1 MIGQD
6 SLLLLPGFIRRMLP
20 VLQAISPIID
30 PSIPVVAFRKLE
42 LSLLACTAHG
52 NPLRG
57 SPGTQKMIPHSFIE
71 DLLARVDV
79 VDVVETYVPLK
90 RSGSNFSARCPFH
103 NEKTPSFT
111 VSQTKQFYHCF
122 GCGAHGTAI
131 SFLMEY
137 QGMGFI
143 DAVKDLAARVG
154 MTVPEIETPKDKAS
168 SPDEDLIGVVAR
180 AASYYKQQLKQ
191 SDKAIDYLKG
201 RGLSG
206 EIAARYGLG
215 YAPDNWQ
222 ALESEFADYAK
233 STALTKAGL
242 VIDGNEGRR
251 YDRFRDRVMFPIQN
265 QRGAIIGFGGR
276 VIGEGEPK
284 YLNSPETPL
293 FEKGRELYGLVQARA
308 GIRQSGVVV
317 VVEGYMD
324 VVALAQAGIDYA
336 VATLGTATTP
346 WQVQKLLKQADRVV
360 FCFDGDTA
368 GQRAAWRALENSLAQ
383 LVDGRQI
390 GFLFLP
396 EGEDPDSFVRT
407 QGKEAFEALL
417 AEAEPL
423 SEYMLRELST
433 RVNMRSAEGRAKFLQ
448 DAKPLLAQIKAP
460 MLSLVLRKQIAGL
473 GDVSQAELDARY
485 GIKTVSRPKAPQRQ
499 SAEKPSLLRH
509 LAEMLLVSP
518 GLARL
523 ADIECFQAFS
533 AIAAPEFPQNEV
545 DLVAELLEI
554 GVESPNVQA
563 LVERFRGNPLEPMVG
578 RFQASGLLAR
588 EGQEFDEEAL
598 KADFLGAWSWIEQRL
613 GKARIDALL
622 EKSRKGQLSE
632 EDKALYRSL
641 ISHSAGN
648 RASAG

>member
-1 MIGQD
+1 
-6 SLLLLPGFIRRMLP
+6 
-20 VLQAISPIID
+20 
-30 PSIPVVAFRKLE
+30 
-42 LSLLACTAHG
+42 
-52 NPLRG
+52 
-57 SPGTQKMIPHSFIE
+57 MIPQSFIE

-79 VDVVETYVPLK
+79 VDVVESYVPLK

-154 MTVPEIETPKDKAS
+154 MTVPEPSAPKEKSGGA
-168 SPDEDLIGVVAR
+168 DEDLIGVVAR
-180 AASYYKQQLKQ
+180 AARFFKHKLKE
-191 SDKAIDYLKG
+191 SEKAIGYLKG

-215 YAPDNWQ
+215 YAPDDWQ
-222 ALESEFADYAK
+222 ALEAEFADYAK
-233 STALTKAGL
+233 STALAKAGL

-265 QRGAIIGFGGR
+265 QRGSIIGFGGR
-276 VIGEGEPK
+276 VIGKGEPK

-324 VVALAQAGIDYA
+324 VVALAQAGVDYA

-368 GQRAAWRALENSLAQ
+368 GKRAAWRALENSLAQ

-396 EGEDPDSFVRT
+396 DGEDPDSFVRT
-407 QGKEAFEALL
+407 RGKAAFEALL
-417 AEAEPL
+417 AEAQPL
-423 SEYMLRELST
+423 SEYMLQELGS

-473 GDVSQAELDARY
+473 ADVSQAELDARY
-485 GIKTVSRPKAPQRQ
+485 GIKTPVTSRVPQRRV
-499 SAEKPSLLRH
+499 AEKPSLLRH

-523 ADIECFQAFS
+523 ADIERFRAF
-533 AIAAPEFPQNEV
+533 AGIAVPEFAQNEV
-545 DLVAELLEI
+545 DLVAELLEM
-554 GVESPNVQA
+554 GMDSPHVQA
-563 LVERFRGNPLEPMVG
+563 VVERFRGKPLEPMVG
-578 RFQASGLLAR
+578 RFQASGLLAWEGR
-588 EGQEFDEEAL
+588 EMDKDAL
-598 KADFLGAWSWIEQRL
+598 EKAFVSAWQSIEQRL
-613 GKARIDALL
+613 SKSRIDALL
-622 EKSRKGQLSE
+622 EKSRRGSLSE

-641 ISHSAGN
+641 VGNAAGDH
-648 RASAG
+648 ASAG

>member
-1 MIGQD
+1 
-6 SLLLLPGFIRRMLP
+6 
-20 VLQAISPIID
+20 
-30 PSIPVVAFRKLE
+30 
-42 LSLLACTAHG
+42 
-52 NPLRG
+52 
-57 SPGTQKMIPHSFIE
+57 MIPHSFIE

-79 VDVVETYVPLK
+79 VDVVDGYVPLK

-111 VSQTKQFYHCF
+111 VSQAKQFYHCF

-154 MTVPEIETPKDKAS
+154 MTVPEIATPNDNVGK
-168 SPDEDLIGVVAR
+168 PDENLIGVVAQ
-180 AASYYKQQLKQ
+180 AADYYKQQLKQ
-191 SDKAIDYLKG
+191 SGKAIEYLKG

-222 ALESEFADYAK
+222 ALEGPFADYAQ
-233 STALTKAGL
+233 STTLAKAGL

-276 VIGEGEPK
+276 VIGDGEPK

-308 GIRQSGVVV
+308 GIRRSGVVL

-324 VVALAQAGIDYA
+324 VVALAQAGVDYA
-336 VATLGTATTP
+336 VATLGTATTA

-383 LVDGRQI
+383 LADGRQT

-407 QGKEAFEALL
+407 HGKEAFESLL
-417 AEAEPL
+417 AKAEPM
-423 SEYMLRELST
+423 SEYMLRELTS

-448 DAKPLLAQIKAP
+448 DAKPMLAQIKAP

-473 GDVSQAELDARY
+473 GDVSQEELESRY
-485 GIKTVSRPKAPQRQ
+485 GIKSVSRPRVPQRK

-518 GLARL
+518 ALAQL
-523 ADIECFQAFS
+523 ADIERFREFS
-533 AIAAPEFPQNEV
+533 EIALPEFPQEEV
-545 DLVAELLEI
+545 DLVAQLLEI
-554 GVESPNVQA
+554 AADSPNVQA
-563 LVERFRGNPLEPMVG
+563 VVERFRGNPLESMVG

-588 EGQEFDEEAL
+588 EGEAFDEDAL
-598 KADFLGAWSWIEQRL
+598 KADFLGAWNWIEQRL

-632 EDKALYRSL
+632 EDKALYRRL
-641 ISHSAGN
+641 ISNSAGD
-648 RASAG
+648 RAPAR

>member
-1 MIGQD
+1 
-6 SLLLLPGFIRRMLP
+6 
-20 VLQAISPIID
+20 
-30 PSIPVVAFRKLE
+30 
-42 LSLLACTAHG
+42 
-52 NPLRG
+52 
-57 SPGTQKMIPHSFIE
+57 MIPQSFIE

-79 VDVVETYVPLK
+79 VDVVESYVPLK

-154 MTVPEIETPKDKAS
+154 MTVPEPSAPKEKAGGA
-168 SPDEDLIGVVAR
+168 DEDLIGVVAR
-180 AASYYKQQLKQ
+180 AARFYKQQLKE
-191 SDKAIDYLKG
+191 SEKAIGYLKG

-215 YAPDNWQ
+215 YAPDDWQ
-222 ALESEFADYAK
+222 ADYAK
-233 STALTKAGL
+233 STALSKAGL

-265 QRGAIIGFGGR
+265 QRGSIIGFGGR
-276 VIGEGEPK
+276 VIGKGEPK

-308 GIRQSGVVV
+308 GIRQYGVVV

-324 VVALAQAGIDYA
+324 VVALAQAGVEYA

-368 GQRAAWRALENSLAQ
+368 GQRAAWRALENSLGQ

-396 EGEDPDSFVRT
+396 EGEDPDSYVRAR
-407 QGKEAFEALL
+407 GKEAFEALL
-417 AEAEPL
+417 AAATPL
-423 SEYMLRELST
+423 SEYMLQELGS

-473 GDVSQAELDARY
+473 ADVSQAELDARY
-485 GIKTVSRPKAPQRQ
+485 GIQTPVTSRVPRRQ
-499 SAEKPSLLRH
+499 VAEKPSLLRH

-523 ADIECFQAFS
+523 ADIERFRAF
-533 AIAAPEFPQNEV
+533 AGIAVPEFSRSEV
-545 DLVAELLEI
+545 DLVAELLEM
-554 GVESPNVQA
+554 GVDSPHVQA
-563 LVERFRGNPLEPMVG
+563 VVERFRGKPLESMVG
-578 RFQASGLLAR
+578 RFQASGLLAWESR
-588 EGQEFDEEAL
+588 ELDEDAL
-598 KADFLGAWSWIEQRL
+598 KKAFLGAWQSIDQRL
-613 GKARIDALL
+613 SKSRIDALL
-622 EKSRKGQLSE
+622 EKSRKGSLSE

-641 ISHSAGN
+641 VGNAAGDH
-648 RASAG
+648 ASTG

>member
-1 MIGQD
+1 
-6 SLLLLPGFIRRMLP
+6 
-20 VLQAISPIID
+20 
-30 PSIPVVAFRKLE
+30 
-42 LSLLACTAHG
+42 
-52 NPLRG
+52 
-57 SPGTQKMIPHSFIE
+57 MIPQSFIE

-79 VDVVETYVPLK
+79 VDVVESYVPLK

-111 VSQTKQFYHCF
+111 VSQSKQFYHCF

-154 MTVPEIETPKDKAS
+154 MTVPEPSTPKEKTAGAD
-168 SPDEDLIGVVAR
+168 DDLIGVVAR
-180 AASYYKQQLKQ
+180 AARFYKQQLKE
-191 SDKAIDYLKG
+191 SEKAIGYLKG

-222 ALESEFADYAK
+222 ALEAEFADYAK
-233 STALTKAGL
+233 STALAKAGL

-265 QRGAIIGFGGR
+265 QRGSIIGFGGR
-276 VIGEGEPK
+276 VIGKGEPK

-324 VVALAQAGIDYA
+324 VVALAQAGVEYA

-360 FCFDGDTA
+360 FCFDGDVA
-368 GQRAAWRALENSLAQ
+368 GQRAAWRAMENSLAH

-396 EGEDPDSFVRT
+396 EGEDPDSFVRSR
-407 QGKEAFEALL
+407 GKEAFEALL
-417 AEAEPL
+417 AEAQPL
-423 SEYMLRELST
+423 SEYMLHELGS

-473 GDVSQAELDARY
+473 ADVSQAELDARY
-485 GIKTVSRPKAPQRQ
+485 GIKTPVTSRVPRRQ
-499 SAEKPSLLRH
+499 VAERPSLLRH

-518 GLARL
+518 GLARFV
-523 ADIECFQAFS
+523 DIERFRAF
-533 AIAAPEFPQNEV
+533 AGIAVPEFTQNEV
-545 DLVAELLEI
+545 DLVAELLEM
-554 GVESPNVQA
+554 GVESPHVQVV
-563 LVERFRGNPLEPMVG
+563 VERFRGKPLESMVG
-578 RFQASGLLAR
+578 RFQASGLLAWEGR
-588 EGQEFDEEAL
+588 EPDEDAL
-598 KADFLGAWSWIEQRL
+598 KKDFLSAWQSMEQRL
-613 GKARIDALL
+613 SKSRIDALL
-622 EKSRKGQLSE
+622 EKSRKGSLSE

-641 ISHSAGN
+641 MGNAAGDH
-648 RASAG
+648 ASPG